1 MDHHAH
7 HSHGRHEG
15 NEQWTWDKRFAE
27 HGWPTEPDPVL
38 VELVSTIPPGKAL
51 DLGCGTG
58 RNSIW
63 LAKQGFEVT
72 GVDASSV
79 GLAEAARRAEVE
91 GVSIELIQA
100 DLYSFD
106 PSPSSYDLVVV
117 ANIHPL
123 PEEAQQLYGMARKA
137 LKRGGHLFVIGHHL
151 EMLGH
156 HGPPDP
162 SRLYTEDSLRQSL
175 PPDLLI
181 ELLQRVE
188 RAHGSDIDSQRD
200 ISVFAWATLPG

>member
-1 MDHHAH
+1 MGMGQALRRTWMANRTRSFAGGTSFDDTARQGIGPWMR
-7 HSHGRHEG
+7 HGKKFHLAR
-15 NEQWTWDKRFAE
+15 
-27 HGWPTEPDPVL
+27 
-38 VELVSTIPPGKAL
+38 KAGFRGYWS
-51 DLGCGTG
+51 GC
-58 RNSIW
+58 
-63 LAKQGFEVT
+63 L
-72 GVDASSV
+72 SV

-137 LKRGGHLFVIGHHL
+137 LKRGEHLFVIGHHL

-162 SRLYTEDSLRQSL
+162 TRLYTEDSLRKSL

-188 RAHGSDIDSQRD
+188 RAHGSDIGSQRD